1 MENQCQLVW
10 NHEITIDG
18 VKFIELKE
26 FKDMSN
32 NDYWIVHTR
41 AIGDSRYSI
50 LHLINKENGEVKEEN
65 TDTNMNDSQLAEFN
79 NDWNDF
85 ITTIL
90 NTLQVQPFLLVHA
103 VCDSRLKIKNSK
115 LSKQILTYLW
125 S

>member
-79 NDWNDF
+79 NNWNDF
-85 ITTIL
+85 ITTII
-90 NTLQVQPFLLVHA
+90 NTLQVQPFLLVPS
-103 VCDSRLKIKNSK
+103 VIRD
-115 LSKQILTYLW
+115 
-125 S
+125 